1 MRMEKLETIHD
12 RISLLV
18 SAYGEG
24 KNTVFA
30 NIIGENEANIR
41 GYRSNIV
48 PKHPFLEKIVKSLD
62 VSADWLLTGR
72 GEMRISPAVDA
83 GMTNQGNNEII
94 KTLLDRIEEQAKQVG
109 RLESEIETLHKKSAN
124 SMGAED
130 ATCAAAVG

>member
-1 MRMEKLETIHD
+1 MEKSEAIHD

-30 NIIGENEANIR
+30 SIIGENEANVR
-41 GYRSNIV
+41 GYRSNV
-48 PKHPFLEKIVKSLD
+48 LPKHPFLEKIVRSLD

-72 GEMRISPAVDA
+72 GEMRISSVVEVTGA
-83 GMTNQGNNEII
+83 NQGNNEII

-109 RLESEIETLHKKSAN
+109 RLEAEIETLHKKSDN
-124 SMGAED
+124 STGAED